1 MRRKA
6 GKNVTVKNRSIRA
19 WLTAVTVTLCA
30 VLSLPAVP
38 AYADQFSHTYHTK
51 VETTVQVTVR
61 DADGNRTETEE
72 VKSSGDFIDGDY
84 GDDAV
89 QAEIAGIDGEIRAR
103 FSSRGTVAEEN
114 RSYSLE
120 FDHFESPNII
130 KDDDDG
136 DGGVNKDMK
145 IREYQICRIIYD
157 LTVRETGQPADAVTA
172 AGSGAEEPSDRTG
185 SSPFLWFALLFVIG
199 VGALTVYGIA
209 GKRKKPAPSDTGKTE

>member
-19 WLTAVTVTLCA
+19 RLTAVTVTLCA

-61 DADGNRTETEE
+61 D
-72 VKSSGDFIDGDY
+72 
-84 GDDAV
+84 
-89 QAEIAGIDGEIRAR
+89 
-103 FSSRGTVAEEN
+103 
-114 RSYSLE
+114 
-120 FDHFESPNII
+120 
-130 KDDDDG
+130 DDG

-145 IREYQICRIIYD
+145 IREYQICRITYD
-157 LTVRETGQPADAVTA
+157 LTVRETGQPTDAVTA

>member
-1 MRRKA
+1 M
-6 GKNVTVKNRSIRA
+6 TVKNRSIRA

-61 DADGNRTETEE
+61 D
-72 VKSSGDFIDGDY
+72 
-84 GDDAV
+84 
-89 QAEIAGIDGEIRAR
+89 
-103 FSSRGTVAEEN
+103 
-114 RSYSLE
+114 
-120 FDHFESPNII
+120 
-130 KDDDDG
+130 DDG

-145 IREYQICRIIYD
+145 IREYQICRITYD
-157 LTVRETGQPADAVTA
+157 LTVRETGQPTDAVTA
-172 AGSGAEEPSDRTG
+172 AGSGADELSDRTG

>member
-1 MRRKA
+1 M
-6 GKNVTVKNRSIRA
+6 TVKNRSIRA
-19 WLTAVTVTLCA
+19 WLTAVPVTLCA

-38 AYADQFSHTYHTK
+38 AYADQFSHTCHTK

-72 VKSSGDFIDGDY
+72 VKISGDFIDGDY
-84 GDDAV
+84 GDDAI
-89 QAEIAGIDGEIRAR
+89 QAEIARIDGEIRAR
-103 FSSRGTVAEEN
+103 FAARGTVSGEN

-120 FDHFESPNII
+120 FDHFESPDII
-130 KDDDDG
+130 KHDDDG

-145 IREYQICRIIYD
+145 IREYQICRITYD
-157 LTVRETGQPADAVTA
+157 LTVRETGQPTDAVTA
-172 AGSGAEEPSDRTG
+172 AGSVAEEPSDRTG

-209 GKRKKPAPSDTGKTE
+209 GKRKKPAPPDTGKTE